1 MKKTILTMVLSMLT
15 VCVMA
20 EDEMF
25 KFGGFDTW
33 ITRNIRESVLVG
45 GKHRTLYEVG
55 PTGTFD
61 GQRAFTNQG
70 GCPWANS
77 NVYAKVA
84 GVVKTNVSV
93 YPDEHPGHGKCAK
106 LVTQIVKCKAIG
118 IINISVLA
126 AGSMFTGTTVEPITS
141 TSNPMSKMSIGIPF
155 NRRPKALKLDYKYHN
170 PGDTNRVRETGFSKK
185 KVIPGKDM
193 GECTLLL
200 QKRWEDEDG
209 NLHALRIGTMRDRKS
224 VV

>member
-1 MKKTILTMVLSMLT
+1 MKKTILTMVLSILT

-106 LVTQIVKCKAIG
+106 LVTQIVKCKHQR
-118 IINISVLA
+118 
-126 AGSMFTGTTVEPITS
+126 AGCRQYVHWHHRGT
-141 TSNPMSKMSIGIPF
+141 
-155 NRRPKALKLDYKYHN
+155 HHQH
-170 PGDTNRVRETGFSKK
+170 
-185 KVIPGKDM
+185 
-193 GECTLLL
+193 L
-200 QKRWEDEDG
+200 QP
-209 NLHALRIGTMRDRKS
+209 H
-224 VV
+224 V

>member
-1 MKKTILTMVLSMLT
+1 MKKTFLTMVLSMLT

-155 NRRPKALKLDYKYHN
+155 NRRPKALKLDYSITT
-170 PGDTNRVRETGFSKK
+170 PAIPTACVRLVSAR
-185 KVIPGKDM
+185 
-193 GECTLLL
+193 
-200 QKRWEDEDG
+200 KR
-209 NLHALRIGTMRDRKS
+209 
-224 VV
+224 